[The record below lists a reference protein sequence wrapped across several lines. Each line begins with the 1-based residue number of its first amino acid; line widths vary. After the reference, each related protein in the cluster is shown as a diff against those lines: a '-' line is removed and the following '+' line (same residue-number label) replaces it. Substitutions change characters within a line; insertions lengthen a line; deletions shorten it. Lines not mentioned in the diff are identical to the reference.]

1 MAQRDS
7 VVSLSRLSP
16 GAVIGGDFVVVQ
28 RIAGGAMGT
37 VYLVEQKSTGRKRA
51 LKVMNAKFARDPKG
65 RERFAREAKLNA
77 SVESDHVVEVL
88 SAGVDDET
96 GVPWIAMELLEGEE
110 LAARVSKGWKPTRD
124 EATLL
129 LAQLGNG
136 LGAAHRAGLV
146 HRDLKP
152 ENVFLAKPKG
162 AAGAGD
168 VVKLVDFGLAKIVS
182 TLDQTG
188 TFIGAGSPMWVAPEQ
203 SESKVAITPATDL
216 WAFAL
221 IAFWLLT
228 GKHYWKSADNDASL
242 IDMVREIAAGVT
254 DTASVRARSL
264 AVSEAIPPGFD
275 PWFARCT
282 ERDPSKRFR
291 DGDEATAALMA
302 VLKARPARAR
312 TIAVI
317 VAVIAAIVL
326 AVVVLLAVIAR
337 R

>member
-7 VVSLSRLSP
+7 VVAISRLAP

-124 EATLL
+124 EATAL
-129 LAQLGNG
+129 LAQLGQG

-162 AAGAGD
+162 TVGAGGD
-168 VVKLVDFGLAKIVS
+168 VVKLVDFGVAKIVS

-254 DTASVRARSL
+254 DTASARARSL

-302 VLKARPARAR
+302 VLNARPARAR
-312 TIAVI
+312 TTLV